1 MSAVVGLHVNAE
13 KRRLEEA
20 KLSAESEK
28 TTYVKVNSFGMA
40 PWNFFCIF
48 SFSLTSYELF
58 LSYHRFFSFLFYSF
72 IFVVFVFVMSFA
84 SPLSTL
90 KNRCRV

>member
-20 KLSAESEK
+20 KINAESEK

-48 SFSLTSYELF
+48 SFSLLNMNYFCLIIA
-58 LSYHRFFSFLFYSF
+58 SFLFLFIYLF
-72 IFVVFVFVMSFA
+72 IFVVFVLSFS

-90 KNRCRV
+90 KNRCQV

>member
-48 SFSLTSYELF
+48 SFRLT
-58 LSYHRFFSFLFYSF
+58 
-72 IFVVFVFVMSFA
+72 
-84 SPLSTL
+84 
-90 KNRCRV
+90 